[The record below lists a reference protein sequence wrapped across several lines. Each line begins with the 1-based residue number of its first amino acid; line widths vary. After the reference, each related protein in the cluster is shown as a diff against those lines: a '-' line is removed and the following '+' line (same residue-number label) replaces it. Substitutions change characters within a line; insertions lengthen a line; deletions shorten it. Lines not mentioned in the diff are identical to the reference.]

1 MNERMI
7 CIAVSAGQVGITL
20 GDAFRYF
27 KAPVPM
33 TIVAVEASPSADD
46 AGLTLDINN
55 VTQSTTPV
63 SALSCAVKATPGVWS
78 STHLGGTNTPATVAK
93 NDILSFDAN
102 AAAADTDLN
111 IHIFALVGE

>member
-7 CIAVSAGQVGITL
+7 CIPISAGQVGVTL
-20 GDAFRYF
+20 GNTFRYY
-27 KAPVPM
+27 KAVVPM
-33 TIVAVEASPSADD
+33 TIVGVECSPSAGD

-63 SALSCAVKATPGVWS
+63 SGMACDTKATPGTWL

-93 NDILSFDAN
+93 NDVLSFDMN
-102 AAAADTDLN
+102 NAAADTDVN

>member
-1 MNERMI
+1 MNERLI
-7 CIAVSAGQVGITL
+7 CIAVSAGQVGVTL
-20 GDAFRYF
+20 GDAFRYL

-78 STHLGGTNTPATVAK
+78 STHFGGTNTPAQVAK